1 MNPLTY
7 DTFKNDMREAS
18 ENFILNTGYCIKCL
32 TSSSIIL
39 TNNRKDICFEI
50 DGVKMAVSLVDL
62 DNKQVVGIYELF
74 IKENIMYK
82 YPVDKEMK
90 MDRTEWYKFLVK
102 ELLNILM
109 KDLRKYIV

>member
-1 MNPLTY
+1 
-7 DTFKNDMREAS
+7 
-18 ENFILNTGYCIKCL
+18 
-32 TSSSIIL
+32 
-39 TNNRKDICFEI
+39 
-50 DGVKMAVSLVDL
+50 MAVSLVDL

-109 KDLRKYIV
+109 KDLRKYIM